1 MIFHHKLKKFKEVGW
16 GGGGGGG
23 GYYNSIYKDFKFAGD
38 LL

>member
-16 GGGGGGG
+16 GGGVGG